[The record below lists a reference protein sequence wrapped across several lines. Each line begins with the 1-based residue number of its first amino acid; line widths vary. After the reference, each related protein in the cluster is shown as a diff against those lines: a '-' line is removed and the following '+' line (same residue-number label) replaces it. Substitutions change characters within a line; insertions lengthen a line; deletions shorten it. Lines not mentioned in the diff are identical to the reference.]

1 MTEQIKKINNP
12 LTIIAIFA
20 ALAEI
25 NATIAIGLIDASLHY
40 IFIWFVIGFPTILVI
55 LFFVTLNFNT
65 KVMYSPSDYRDDKT
79 FLDSIYGQ
87 PDKKI
92 VSSIESVN
100 IVSKSLEDFEKKIF
114 TALDEKIASNTSKTV
129 SGDELKRLIE
139 TTLKQTK
146 EDKFEIPQTL
156 RKEIVRWISYPA
168 YLPIVYAIYKENAS
182 TTNELKQVEERYNLP
197 QRWDK
202 SGLKGLLGEILV
214 GDENKFS
221 FADEIKGSIFKW
233 INQNE
238 DILKQVVIS
247 YSKKAEGEDRHAVND
262 EARLIAQRLTV

>member
-25 NATIAIGLIDASLHY
+25 NATVAIGLIDKSLHY
-40 IFIWFVIGFPTILVI
+40 IFIWFVIGFPTVLVL
-55 LFFVTLNFNT
+55 LFFLTLNFNT

-79 FLDSIYGQ
+79 FLDSLYGH
-87 PDKKI
+87 PNRKI
-92 VSSIESVN
+92 ASSAESVN

-114 TALDEKIASNTSKTV
+114 SALDEKITSSTSKTV
-129 SGDELKRLIE
+129 SSEELKKLIE
-139 TTLKQTK
+139 ATLKQTK
-146 EDKFEIPQTL
+146 ESELEIPQTL

-182 TTNELKQVEERYNLP
+182 TQDNLKQVEERYNLP

-202 SGLKGLLGEILV
+202 SGLQNLLGPILV
-214 GDENKFS
+214 GNVNGFS
-221 FADEIKGSIFKW
+221 FVDGIKEPISKW

-238 DILKQVVIS
+238 EILKQIVSS
-247 YSKKAEGEDRHAVND
+247 YSKKADGENRHAVNE